1 MNCRELIQQRI
12 RDLGLTQ
19 RAVSQAMGVTDQSL
33 SNFLNGSR
41 TYSYLAY
48 VKLLKVLGLTLGHEE
63 DNVGTWPLSVRRIIK
78 VEIEKREQ
86 PLSEIAKRCDVRG
99 STLSS
104 FLTGNRGI
112 RVASLERIITELG
125 LTFVSYGEPSI
136 KPN

>member
-1 MNCRELIQQRI
+1 MNCREPIQQRI

-48 VKLLKVLGLTLGHEE
+48 VLRVLGLTLGHEG
-63 DNVGTWPLSVRRIIK
+63 DNVGAAPALSVRRIIK
-78 VEIEKREQ
+78 AEIEKRGQ

-104 FLTGNRGI
+104 FLTGRRGI

-125 LTFVSYGEPSI
+125 LTFVSYGEPTI

>member
-48 VKLLKVLGLTLGHEE
+48 VKLLKVLGLTLGHEDE
-63 DNVGTWPLSVRRIIK
+63 IASQWSLSVRRTIK
-78 VEIEKREQ
+78 AEIEKRGQ

-104 FLTGNRGI
+104 FLTGRRGI

-125 LTFVSYGEPSI
+125 LTFVSYGEPTI

>member
-1 MNCRELIQQRI
+1 MNCREPIQQRI

-19 RAVSQAMGVTDQSL
+19 RAVSHAMGVTDQSL

-48 VKLLKVLGLTLGHEE
+48 VKLLKVLGITLGHEG
-63 DNVGTWPLSVRRIIK
+63 DNIGTAPALSVRRIIK
-78 VEIEKREQ
+78 AEIEKRGQ

-104 FLTGNRGI
+104 FLTGRRGI
-112 RVASLERIITELG
+112 RINSLERIITELG
-125 LTFVSYGEPSI
+125 LTYVSFGEPTI
-136 KPN
+136 

>member
-1 MNCRELIQQRI
+1 MNCRESIQQRI

-19 RAVSQAMGVTDQSL
+19 RAVCQAMGVTDQSL

-48 VKLLKVLGLTLGHEE
+48 VKLLSVLGLTLGHEE
-63 DNVGTWPLSVRRIIK
+63 DNIGSGPALSVHRIIK
-78 VEIEKREQ
+78 AEIEKRGQ
-86 PLSEIAKRCDVRG
+86 SISEIAKRCNVRS

-104 FLTGNRGI
+104 FLTGRRGI

-125 LTFVSYGEPSI
+125 LTYVSFGEPTI
-136 KPN
+136 